1 MSDDEQPEQRRP
13 GRPRDPEVEEAIIRA
28 TQRALASD
36 GYARMSVD
44 AIAAAAKVTK
54 PTIYRRWPTK
64 ADLATAAI
72 AALQTRNPPE
82 SSGDLRSDLL
92 AHLRHFREGLARPQ
106 GMAMIGTL
114 LTEEAHTPELMKLF
128 RERIVATRRSWVRG
142 VLEDARARG
151 AVRADLDAEAT
162 ATMMLGAYYAVY
174 LQLGAFPAEWDER
187 ILAAIWPAIISGEN
201 A

>member
-1 MSDDEQPEQRRP
+1 MTDHEQPEQKRP
-13 GRPRDPEVEEAIIRA
+13 GRPRDPEVEDAIIRA
-28 TQRALASD
+28 TQRALAVD

-72 AALQTRNPPE
+72 AALQTRYPPA
-82 SSGDLRSDLL
+82 STGDVRTDIL

-114 LTEEAHTPELMKLF
+114 LTEETHTPELMKLF
-128 RERIVATRRSWVRG
+128 RERIVATRRNWVRG
-142 VLEDARARG
+142 ILEEARDRG
-151 AVRADLDAEAT
+151 DLRAELDIDAT
-162 ATMMLGAYYAVY
+162 ATMLLGAYYAAY
-174 LQLGAFPAEWDER
+174 LEHGAFSADWDER
-187 ILAAIWPAIISGEN
+187 FLAAIWSAIISE
-201 A
+201 